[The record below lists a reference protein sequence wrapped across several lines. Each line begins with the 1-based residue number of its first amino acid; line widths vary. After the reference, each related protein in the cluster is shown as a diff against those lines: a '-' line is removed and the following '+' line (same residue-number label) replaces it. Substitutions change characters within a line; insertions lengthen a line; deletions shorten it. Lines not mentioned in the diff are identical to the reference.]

1 MPTIDEK
8 RVYTDESGTETVY
21 LASGLGV
28 VSVTVS
34 DDLIGE
40 FGVAHRCR
48 ARDVATAG
56 PYVAVAT
63 DEDVLVRDRRGD
75 AATDPGGGAETDTGE
90 GAETDARTGFAAT
103 GFGPAAAVGFRE
115 GALLAGD
122 SDGRVGRFDLGDSEA
137 VAGESTADEWADLG
151 TASAVRAIDSDFV
164 AAADGVHRIG
174 ASGLRP
180 VGLDDA
186 RDVDTEP
193 LVAAESGLYKLG
205 NGWMDVA
212 PGPATAVDAAGE
224 RGLAVC
230 DGDLHARAVDGDGWT
245 DVDSP
250 FGADATVAA
259 VAHGGEAA
267 YAVTDAGRL
276 AVRVPGGEW
285 RDRSLGIREVAAAA
299 V

>member
-28 VSVTVS
+28 VSVSVS

-40 FGVAHRCR
+40 FGVAHRCQ
-48 ARDVATAG
+48 ARDVTTVG
-56 PYVAVAT
+56 PYVAVAA
-63 DEDVLVRDRRGD
+63 DEDVLVRDRR
-75 AATDPGGGAETDTGE
+75 AETTAESGSANAAE
-90 GAETDARTGFAAT
+90 GFVTT
-103 GFGPAAAVGFRE
+103 GFGPAAAVGVRD

-122 SDGRVGRFDLGDSEA
+122 SDGRVARYDLQDSGVVGD
-137 VAGESTADEWADLG
+137 GTPADAEWTDLG
-151 TASAVRAIDSDFV
+151 TVGAIRAVDGDFV
-164 AAADGVHRIG
+164 AAADGVHQIG
-174 ASGLRP
+174 DSGLRP

-186 RDVDTEP
+186 HDVDAEP

-205 NGWMDVA
+205 NGWMDIA
-212 PGPATAVDAAGE
+212 PGPATAVDAAGT

-230 DGDLHARAVDGDGWT
+230 GGDLYARGIDTGEWAVADP
-245 DVDSP
+245 P
-250 FGADATVAA
+250 FEADERVAA
-259 VAHGGEAA
+259 VTHGTEAA
-267 YAVTDAGRL
+267 YAVTGAGRL

-285 RDRSLGIREVAAAA
+285 RDRSLGVGGVTAAA

>member
-21 LASGLGV
+21 LATGLGV
-28 VSVTVS
+28 VSVSVS

-56 PYVAVAT
+56 PYLAVAT
-63 DEDVLVRDRRGD
+63 DEDVLVSDRRAGD
-75 AATDPGGGAETDTGE
+75 ASDAGE
-90 GAETDARTGFAAT
+90 RAGDETGFKPT
-103 GFGPAAAVGFRE
+103 GFGHAAAVGFQD

-122 SDGRVGRFDLGDSEA
+122 SDGRVARYDPAS
-137 VAGESTADEWADLG
+137 GESAGDDAPVDGEWTDLG
-151 TASAVRAIDSDFV
+151 TVGAVRAVDGDFV
-164 AAADGVHRIG
+164 AAADGVHQVTDG
-174 ASGLRP
+174 GVRP

-186 RDVDTEP
+186 YDVDAEP
-193 LVAAESGLYKLG
+193 LVATGSGLYKLG

-212 PGPATAVDAAGE
+212 PGPATAVDATQR

-230 DGDLHARAVDGDGWT
+230 DGTLYARRADDGTWAAAE
-245 DVDSP
+245 SP
-250 FGADATVAA
+250 FDAGAAVAA
-259 VAHGGEAA
+259 VAHGAEAA

-285 RDRSLGIREVAAAA
+285 HDRSLGVREVAAAA

>member
-21 LASGLGV
+21 LATGLGV
-28 VSVTVS
+28 VSVSVS

-40 FGVAHRCR
+40 FGVVHRCR

-56 PYVAVAT
+56 SYVAVAT
-63 DEDVLVRDRRGD
+63 DEDVLVRDRRAD
-75 AATDPGGGAETDTGE
+75 ATADAGAGGE
-90 GAETDARTGFAAT
+90 ARTGFAAT
-103 GFGPAAAVGFRE
+103 GFGPATAVGFRDD
-115 GALLAGD
+115 AALAGD
-122 SDGRVGRFDLGDSEA
+122 SDGHVARYDS
-137 VAGESTADEWADLG
+137 ADGGAPADGAWTDLG
-151 TASAVRAIDSDFV
+151 TVGAVRAVDGDFV
-164 AAADGVHRIG
+164 AAADGVHQVG
-174 ASGLRP
+174 ASGVRP

-186 RDVDTEP
+186 HDVDAEP
-193 LVAAESGLYKLG
+193 LVAAGSGLYKLG

-212 PGPATAVDAAGE
+212 PGPATAVDAAGG

-230 DGDLHARAVDGDGWT
+230 DGDLYARGIDGDEWT
-245 DVDSP
+245 DADLP
-250 FGADATVAA
+250 FDADATVAA
-259 VAHGGEAA
+259 VAHGTETA

-285 RDRSLGIREVAAAA
+285 RDRSLGVREVAAAA

>member
-21 LASGLGV
+21 LATGLGV
-28 VSVTVS
+28 VSVSVS

-56 PYVAVAT
+56 PYVAAAT
-63 DEDVLVRDRRGD
+63 DEDVLLSDRR
-75 AATDPGGGAETDTGE
+75 AAADGDPGSAS
-90 GAETDARTGFAAT
+90 AFSAT
-103 GFGPAAAVGFRE
+103 GFGPATAVGFRD

-122 SDGRVGRFDLGDSEA
+122 DDGHVGSVEFDPET
-137 VAGESTADEWADLG
+137 VADGTPADAEWTALG
-151 TASAVRAIDSDFV
+151 TVGAVRAIDGDFV
-164 AAADGVHRIG
+164 AAADGAHQIG
-174 ASGLRP
+174 DSGLRP

-186 RDVDTEP
+186 RDVDGEP

-212 PGPATAVDAAGE
+212 PGPATAVDAADDW
-224 RGLAVC
+224 GLAVC
-230 DGDLHARAVDGDGWT
+230 DGDLYARRPDTGEWT
-245 DVDSP
+245 AADPP
-250 FGADATVAA
+250 FDADATVAA
-259 VAHGGEAA
+259 VTHGVAAA
-267 YAVTDAGRL
+267 YAVTAAGRL
-276 AVRVPGGEW
+276 AVRVPGSGW
-285 RDRSLGIREVAAAA
+285 RDRNLGVREVAAAA

>member
-8 RVYTDESGTETVY
+8 RVYTDNTGTETVY

-28 VSVTVS
+28 VSVSVS

-48 ARDVATAG
+48 AHDVATAG

-63 DEDVLVRDRRGD
+63 DEAVLVCDRRVGAD
-75 AATDPGGGAETDTGE
+75 NGGETGSGAE
-90 GAETDARTGFAAT
+90 AGFEPT
-103 GFGPAAAVGFRE
+103 GFGPATAVGFQE
-115 GALLAGD
+115 SALLAGD
-122 SDGRVGRFDLGDSEA
+122 ADGRVGRYAPDDAGTPDAGWTDIGTVGAIRA
-137 VAGESTADEWADLG
+137 VDG
-151 TASAVRAIDSDFV
+151 DFV
-164 AAADGVHRIG
+164 AAAGGVHQVG
-174 ASGLRP
+174 ESGLRP

-186 RDVDTEP
+186 RDVDSEP
-193 LVAAESGLYKLG
+193 LVAAGSGVYKLG
-205 NGWMDVA
+205 NGWMEVA
-212 PGPATAVDAAGE
+212 PGPATAVDAAGD

-230 DGDLHARAVDGDGWT
+230 DSDLYARRPDGKSWT
-245 DVDSP
+245 PTASP
-250 FGADATVAA
+250 FDAGATVVA
-259 VAHGGEAA
+259 VTHGTAAA

-285 RDRSLGIREVAAAA
+285 RDRSLGVREVAAAA

>member
-8 RVYTDESGTETVY
+8 RVYTDNTGTETVY

-28 VSVTVS
+28 VSVSVS

-48 ARDVATAG
+48 AHDIATAG

-63 DEDVLVRDRRGD
+63 DEAVLVCDRRVGAD
-75 AATDPGGGAETDTGE
+75 NGGETGSGAE
-90 GAETDARTGFAAT
+90 AGFEPT
-103 GFGPAAAVGFRE
+103 GFGPATAVGFQE

-122 SDGRVGRFDLGDSEA
+122 ADGRVGRYAPDD
-137 VAGESTADEWADLG
+137 AGTPDAEWTDLG
-151 TASAVRAIDSDFV
+151 TVGGVRAVDGDFV
-164 AAADGVHRIG
+164 AAADGVHQVG
-174 ASGLRP
+174 ESGLRP

-186 RDVDTEP
+186 RDVDSEP
-193 LVAAESGLYKLG
+193 LVAAGSGVYKLG
-205 NGWMDVA
+205 NGWMEVA
-212 PGPATAVDAAGE
+212 PGPATAVDAAGG

-230 DGDLHARAVDGDGWT
+230 DGDLYARRPDGKSWT
-245 DVDSP
+245 PTASP
-250 FGADATVAA
+250 FDAGATVVA
-259 VAHGGEAA
+259 VTHGTAAA

-285 RDRSLGIREVAAAA
+285 RDRSLGVREVAAAA

>member
-28 VSVTVS
+28 VSVSVS

-56 PYVAVAT
+56 PYVAAAT
-63 DEDVLVRDRRGD
+63 DEDVLVCDRR
-75 AATDPGGGAETDTGE
+75 AAADGRSESDS
-90 GAETDARTGFAAT
+90 GFSAT
-103 GFGPAAAVGFRE
+103 GFGPATAVGFRD

-122 SDGRVGRFDLGDSEA
+122 DDGRVGRAGFDLEA
-137 VAGESTADEWADLG
+137 VADGTPADAAWTALG
-151 TASAVRAIDSDFV
+151 TVGAVRAIDGDFV
-164 AAADGVHRIG
+164 AAADGAHQIG
-174 ASGLRP
+174 DSGLRP

-186 RDVDTEP
+186 RDVDGEP

-212 PGPATAVDAAGE
+212 PGPATAVDAADG

-230 DGDLHARAVDGDGWT
+230 DGDLYARRADAGEWT
-245 DVDSP
+245 AADPP
-250 FGADATVAA
+250 FDADATVAA
-259 VAHGGEAA
+259 VTLGAEAA
-267 YAVTDAGRL
+267 YAVTAGGRL
-276 AVRVPGGEW
+276 AVRVPEEGW
-285 RDRSLGIREVAAAA
+285 RDRNLGVGEVAAAA

>member
-28 VSVTVS
+28 VAVSVS

-56 PYVAVAT
+56 PYVAAAT
-63 DEDVLVRDRRGD
+63 DEDVFVCDRR
-75 AATDPGGGAETDTGE
+75 AAADGGPDTGS
-90 GAETDARTGFAAT
+90 AFSAT
-103 GFGPAAAVGFRE
+103 GFGPATAVGFRD

-122 SDGRVGRFDLGDSEA
+122 DDGRVGRAEVDPEA
-137 VAGESTADEWADLG
+137 VGDGTPADAAWTALG
-151 TASAVRAIDSDFV
+151 TVGAVRAIDGDFV
-164 AAADGVHRIG
+164 AAADGAHQVG
-174 ASGLRP
+174 DSGLRP

-186 RDVDTEP
+186 RDVDGEP
-193 LVAAESGLYKLG
+193 LVAAASGLYKLG

-212 PGPATAVDAAGE
+212 PGPAAAVDAADG

-230 DGDLHARAVDGDGWT
+230 DGDLYAREPDAGEWVAAAP
-245 DVDSP
+245 P
-250 FGADATVAA
+250 FDADATVVA
-259 VAHGGEAA
+259 VTHGAEAA
-267 YAVTDAGRL
+267 YAVTAAGRL
-276 AVRVPGGEW
+276 AVRVPGAGW
-285 RDRSLGIREVAAAA
+285 RDRDLGVREVAAAA

>member
-1 MPTIDEK
+1 MPRMPTIDEK

-28 VSVTVS
+28 VSVSVS

-63 DEDVLVRDRRGD
+63 DEGVLVHDRQGD
-75 AATDPGGGAETDTGE
+75 ATADPGE
-90 GAETDARTGFAAT
+90 GAEADSGTGFAAT
-103 GFGPAAAVGFRE
+103 GFGPAAAVGFRD

-122 SDGRVGRFDLGDSEA
+122 TDGRVGRFDLGDSEA
-137 VAGESTADEWADLG
+137 GAGDGTADTEWADLG
-151 TASAVRAIDSDFV
+151 RVGAVRAVAGDFV
-164 AAADGVHRIG
+164 AAADGVHQIG
-174 ASGLRP
+174 ESGLRP

-186 RDVDTEP
+186 RDVDAEP
-193 LVAAESGLYKLG
+193 LVAAGSGLYKLG

-224 RGLAVC
+224 RGAAVC
-230 DGDLHARAVDGDGWT
+230 DGDLYARAVDAGGWT
-245 DVDSP
+245 VTDLP
-250 FGADATVAA
+250 FDGDATVVA
-259 VAHGGEAA
+259 VAHGAEAT
-267 YAVTDAGRL
+267 YAVTEAGRL
-276 AVRVPGGEW
+276 AVRIPGGEW
-285 RDRSLGIREVAAAA
+285 RDRNLGVREVAAAA

>member
-21 LASGLGV
+21 LATGLGV
-28 VSVTVS
+28 VSVSVS

-63 DEDVLVRDRRGD
+63 DEDVLVCDRR
-75 AATDPGGGAETDTGE
+75 TDGSERDGPA
-90 GAETDARTGFAAT
+90 FAAT
-103 GFGPAAAVGFRE
+103 GFGPATAVGFRG

-122 SDGRVGRFDLGDSEA
+122 GDGRVGRYEPDDDSA
-137 VAGESTADEWADLG
+137 AADAGWTDLG
-151 TASAVRAIDSDFV
+151 TVSAIRAVDGDFV
-164 AAADGVHRIG
+164 AAADGAHQVG
-174 ASGLRP
+174 NAGLRP
-180 VGLDDA
+180 VWLDDA
-186 RDVDTEP
+186 RDVDGEP
-193 LVAAESGLYKLG
+193 LVATRSGLYKLG
-205 NGWMDVA
+205 HGWMDVA
-212 PGPATAVDAAGE
+212 PGPATAVDAADG

-230 DGDLHARAVDGDGWT
+230 DGDLYARRAAGGEWAVADP
-245 DVDSP
+245 P
-250 FGADATVAA
+250 FDADATVAA
-259 VAHGGEAA
+259 VTHGTEAA

-285 RDRSLGIREVAAAA
+285 RDRSLGGREVATAA

>member
-28 VSVTVS
+28 VSVSVS

-48 ARDVATAG
+48 ARDIATAG

-63 DEDVLVRDRRGD
+63 DEDVLVSDRRADATTGAGD
-75 AATDPGGGAETDTGE
+75 
-90 GAETDARTGFAAT
+90 GAETDAGAGGGGGFGTT
-103 GFGPAAAVGFRE
+103 GFGPATAVGFRG

-122 SDGRVGRFDLGDSEA
+122 SDGRVGRLDLGDGGA
-137 VAGESTADEWADLG
+137 VGDGTPADAGWSDLG
-151 TASAVRAIDSDFV
+151 RVGTVRAVDGDFV

-174 ASGLRP
+174 GSGLRP
-180 VGLDDA
+180 VGLDEA
-186 RDVDTEP
+186 RGVDSEP

-212 PGPATAVDAAGE
+212 PGPATAVDAAGG

-230 DGDLHARAVDGDGWT
+230 DGDLYARDADAGEWT
-245 DVDSP
+245 AADPP
-250 FGADATVAA
+250 FDADATVAA
-259 VAHGGEAA
+259 VTHGAEAA

-276 AVRVPGGEW
+276 AVRVPGGDW
-285 RDRSLGIREVAAAA
+285 RDRNLGVREVAAAA

>member
-8 RVYTDESGTETVY
+8 RVYTDASDTETVY

-28 VSVTVS
+28 VSVSVS

-40 FGVAHRCR
+40 FRVAHRCR

-63 DEDVLVRDRRGD
+63 DGGVLVHDRRGD
-75 AATDPGGGAETDTGE
+75 ATTDAGDGAGADAEEGGGS
-90 GAETDARTGFAAT
+90 GFAAT
-103 GFGPAAAVGFRE
+103 GFGPATAVGFRD

-122 SDGRVGRFDLGDSEA
+122 TDGRVGRFDLGDTEA
-137 VAGESTADEWADLG
+137 GAAGGTADAEWGDLG
-151 TASAVRAIDSDFV
+151 RVEAVRAIDGDFI

-174 ASGLRP
+174 DSGLRP

-186 RDVDTEP
+186 RDVDAEP
-193 LVAAESGLYKLG
+193 LVAAGSGVYKLG

-212 PGPATAVDAAGE
+212 SGSATAVDAAGE
-224 RGLAVC
+224 RGAAVC
-230 DGDLHARAVDGDGWT
+230 NGDLYARAADAGEWTITEPPFDG
-245 DVDSP
+245 
-250 FGADATVAA
+250 DATVAA
-259 VAHGGEAA
+259 VAHGAA
-267 YAVTDAGRL
+267 ATYAVTEAGRL
-276 AVRVPGGEW
+276 AVRVPGGAW
-285 RDRSLGIREVAAAA
+285 RDRNLGVREVAAAA

>member
-28 VSVTVS
+28 VSVSVS

-40 FGVAHRCR
+40 FGVVHRCR

-56 PYVAVAT
+56 PYVAAAT
-63 DEDVLVRDRRGD
+63 DEGVLLRDRRAD
-75 AATDPGGGAETDTGE
+75 TVDSADTESAFDP
-90 GAETDARTGFAAT
+90 T
-103 GFGPAAAVGFRE
+103 GFGPATAVGFRD
-115 GALLAGD
+115 GVLLAGD
-122 SDGRVGRFDLGDSEA
+122 GGGRVGRYDLDDD
-137 VAGESTADEWADLG
+137 STADAEWTDLG
-151 TASAVRAIDSDFV
+151 TVGAVRAVDGDFV

-174 ASGLRP
+174 ESGLRP

-186 RDVDTEP
+186 RDVDGEP

-212 PGPATAVDAAGE
+212 PGPATAVDAAGG

-230 DGDLHARAVDGDGWT
+230 DGDLYLRRADGGEWT
-245 DVDSP
+245 VSDPP
-250 FGADATVAA
+250 FDADATVAA
-259 VAHGGEAA
+259 VAHGTEAA

-276 AVRVPGGEW
+276 AVRVSGGGW
-285 RDRSLGIREVAAAA
+285 RDRNLGVREVTAAA